1 MLYFQQKHYSRL
13 VLSAPQ
19 NSFKR
24 IAMVLKDEAAREREK
39 GDLKGLELAHN
50 QRSGVNHI
58 K

>member
-13 VLSAPQ
+13 VLSAPH
-19 NSFKR
+19 NSFKG
-24 IAMVLKDEAAREREK
+24 IAMVLKDEAGEREK
-39 GDLKGLELAHN
+39 GDLKGLELAHK